1 MKKYLLLIAAGFL
14 ILFFTGISCKNNQL
28 NQMKPFSAAFY
39 NVENLFDT
47 IDNPATRDNDFLPT
61 SKVAWNTKRYERKL
75 SHISRVMSSLN
86 SGHFPALFGLAE
98 VENRQVVKDL
108 IHTGKLK
115 KAGYKIIHKDSPDK
129 RGIDVALLYNP
140 KVFKPLVTRFIRLH
154 FPSEPKFVTRDI
166 IYTKGLVYG
175 VDTIH
180 VFVNH
185 WVSRYGSR
193 ERTEPLRR
201 FIGHVE
207 RLICDSIFNLRPH
220 ANILIMGDLN
230 DNPTDPSISESLG
243 AMIPAEPFA
252 KKQLFDLGAIPYRKG
267 EGSLYYH
274 GWDLFDQIIV
284 STSMVAG
291 HNGIKVNS
299 NSEEIFKK
307 KWMLYKP
314 KHGPAVPNRT
324 ESSRSYFGGYSD
336 HLPVFV
342 KMRIDLTG
350 EIFTII

>member
-1 MKKYLLLIAAGFL
+1 MKKYLLLTVAAFL
-14 ILFFTGISCKNNQL
+14 FLFFIGISCKNSQL
-28 NQMKPFSAAFY
+28 NQLKPFSAAFY

-47 IDNPATRDNDFLPT
+47 IDNPLTNDNDFLPD
-61 SKVAWNTKRYERKL
+61 SKVPWNAKRYERKL
-75 SHISRVMSSLN
+75 SHISRVMSSIEP
-86 SGHFPALFGLAE
+86 GRFPTLFGLAE
-98 VENRQVVKDL
+98 VENRQVVEDL

-115 KAGYKIIHKDSPDK
+115 DAGYKIIHKDSPDK

-140 KVFKPLVTRFIRLH
+140 KVFTPLVTRFIQVH
-154 FPSEPKFVTRDI
+154 FPNETNFTTRDI

-175 VDTIH
+175 IDTVH

-193 ERTEPLRR
+193 ERTDPLRR
-201 FIGHVE
+201 YTGLEE
-207 RLICDSIFNLRPH
+207 RLICDSIFNAQPH
-220 ANILIMGDLN
+220 ANILIIGDLN
-230 DNPTDPSISESLG
+230 DNPTDPSISKSLG
-243 AMIPAEPFA
+243 AIKPVEPYA
-252 KKQLFDLGAIPYRKG
+252 KKQLFDLGAIPYSKG

-291 HNGIKVNS
+291 YNGIKVNS

-307 KWMLYKP
+307 KWMLYKS
-314 KHGPAVPNRT
+314 KNGTELPNRT

-336 HLPVFV
+336 HLPVLI
-342 KMRIDLTG
+342 KMKVDMTG
-350 EIFTII
+350 EIFTFI